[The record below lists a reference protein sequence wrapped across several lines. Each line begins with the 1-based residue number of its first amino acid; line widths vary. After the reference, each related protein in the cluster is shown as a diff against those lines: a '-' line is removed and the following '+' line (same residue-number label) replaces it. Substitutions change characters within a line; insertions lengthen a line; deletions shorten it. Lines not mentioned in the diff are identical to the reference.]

1 VQNTT
6 FIGVMVALGTGTAI
20 GIQAVF
26 FTLLGRTVGPVRG
39 SILLNTLAGVLGGTL
54 LLAALVIQGRDQW
67 SIPRAGF
74 IYAVMAAVLGLFIV
88 TGVTFAFQR
97 AGLAAGIATLFLAQM
112 AVGIVVDALGWTGGD
127 PIPVDL
133 RRVAGLVIMAVAIF
147 LLVPRQ

>member
-1 VQNTT
+1 MENPT
-6 FIGVMVALGTGTAI
+6 FIGIMVALGTGTAI

-26 FTLLGRTVGPVRG
+26 FTLVGRTVGPVRG
-39 SILLNTLAGVLGGTL
+39 SIILNTFAGALGGIL
-54 LLAALVIQGRDQW
+54 LVAALVIQGRDQW
-67 SIPRAGF
+67 NIPRAGY
-74 IYAVMAAVLGLFIV
+74 IYALFAAFLGLFIV

-112 AVGIVVDALGWTGGD
+112 AVGIVVDAMGWTGNA

-133 RRVAGLVIMAVAIF
+133 RRVAGLVIMGIAIY